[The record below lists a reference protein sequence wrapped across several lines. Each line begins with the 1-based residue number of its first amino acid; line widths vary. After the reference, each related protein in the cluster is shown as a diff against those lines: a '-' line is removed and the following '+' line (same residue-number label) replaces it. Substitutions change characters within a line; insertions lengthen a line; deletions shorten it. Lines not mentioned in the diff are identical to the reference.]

1 MTNSKNSYSVSD
13 LANLLQVP
21 RTTVN
26 DWLKKFDRYIDFEMR
41 GRRKVYTDAS
51 LEVLQLISSARD
63 RGTPLTDLEQELS
76 QRCAVRP
83 EISPLAQEENEET
96 PAAKPVSAP
105 PQQEENLPA
114 VNFDFSGFLKE
125 LEIRE
130 KRRSH
135 SGRRSFLLICVLLV
149 LLLGVCCAT
158 LLLLGQLLTLK
169 ESSKT
174 LAMRLEAAKN
184 ESVSLRKQTEKELK
198 VISVQMEKNR
208 LSETQ
213 AADALQKRLNSQRQ
227 QFEKLLSKLEKAEK
241 LSEKELEKQE
251 KENFRLKA
259 ELDSA
264 VKLLAKKQDQLAAL
278 QTRENALTAENT
290 KLKSE
295 IAQLKKQLSAPVKT
309 KKKAPAALQKE
320 TPKK

>member
-1 MTNSKNSYSVSD
+1 MQQRKIQGYFSMTNSKNSYSVSD

-83 EISPLAQEENEET
+83 EISPLAQEENEKT

-135 SGRRSFLLICVLLV
+135 SVTQMTFGYSRDDVASFLPIYLEKGILKNDPFAVLDQV
-149 LLLGVCCAT
+149 GV
-158 LLLLGQLLTLK
+158 GQLVNMATQNGRSVNPNLK
-169 ESSKT
+169 CGICGEHGGEPSSVEFCHRVGLNYVSCSPFRVPIAR
-174 LAMRLEAAKN
+174 LAAA
-184 ESVSLRKQTEKELK
+184 
-198 VISVQMEKNR
+198 
-208 LSETQ
+208 Q
-213 AADALQKRLNSQRQ
+213 AAVEDNK
-227 QFEKLLSKLEKAEK
+227 
-241 LSEKELEKQE
+241 
-251 KENFRLKA
+251 
-259 ELDSA
+259 
-264 VKLLAKKQDQLAAL
+264 
-278 QTRENALTAENT
+278 
-290 KLKSE
+290 
-295 IAQLKKQLSAPVKT
+295 
-309 KKKAPAALQKE
+309 
-320 TPKK
+320 